1 MAFDSLNFVSDAGK
15 NIGSMVTGS
24 ASSLTSKLGSTISGL
39 SKSGLSLDGLKSVA
53 SSKLDSLS
61 NSLNPDTSLSSN
73 FARVSPS
80 ELLSSRSNSQTESGD
95 PATAI
100 NASQNNQKSQTMEYP
115 LSRDIQ
121 TDFMKVKFSKYVRP
135 SAVERGTFNTEMEIC
150 LPLPRDLRDT
160 HSVQLNA
167 QATSIVGA
175 MAGTLE
181 TLGKELQAKNTSLS
195 MKDYLTEGGGIGY
208 YAAKAAVASSSPLGM
223 SGEQIADTF
232 GQFIGAIPNPHI
244 SLFFNGVDIRGAIE
258 FSWLFSPKNA
268 AESMRIKEIIREF
281 KSRTLP
287 SVTNGSGNIMGYPNM
302 VEIELYPWADTNDPT
317 SGLQTMPIYKRGM
330 IESINVNYTPTGL
343 TLFKDDNPV
352 FVIFSFLFQE
362 IEVFTAN
369 DFGGNSFDVNQVIE
383 KFEPVYDGLKKAG
396 KSGTS
401 LISNA
406 TELFKS

>member
-15 NIGSMVTGS
+15 NIGSMVTGA

-61 NSLNPDTSLSSN
+61 NALNPDTSLSSN

-95 PATAI
+95 PATAVG
-100 NASQNNQKSQTMEYP
+100 ASQSKQKTQTLEYP

-181 TLGKELQAKNTSLS
+181 MLGNEISGSSDLS
-195 MKDYLTEGGGIGY
+195 MKDLLTEGGGIGY
-208 YAAKAAVASSSPLGM
+208 YAAKAKVASSSPLGM

-232 GQFIGAIPNPHI
+232 GQYIGAIPNPHI

-268 AESMRIKEIIREF
+268 EESDRIRKIIQQF

-287 SVTNGSGNIMGYPNM
+287 PVTNGSGNIMGYPNM
-302 VEIELYPWADTNDPT
+302 VEIELYPWAE
-317 SGLQTMPIYKRGM
+317 SKGGLQTMPLYKRGM

-343 TLFKDDNPV
+343 SLFAEDNTPV

-362 IEVFTAN
+362 IEVFTAS
-369 DFGGNSFDVNQVIE
+369 DFGGDSFDVAKMAAEKISKVDNFAGAHLLPAITSIPSQVAR
-383 KFEPVYDGLKKAG
+383 K
-396 KSGTS
+396 
-401 LISNA
+401 
-406 TELFKS
+406 

>member
-15 NIGSMVTGS
+15 NIGSMVTGAS
-24 ASSLTSKLGSTISGL
+24 SSLTSKLGSTISGL

-100 NASQNNQKSQTMEYP
+100 KASQNNQKSQTMEYP

-181 TLGKELQAKNTSLS
+181 TLGKELQAKNTNLS

-208 YAAKAAVASSSPLGM
+208 YAVKAGVASSSPLGM

-232 GQFIGAIPNPHI
+232 GQYIGAIPNPHI

-268 AESMRIKEIIREF
+268 DESDRIRKIIQQF
-281 KSRTLP
+281 KTRTLP

-302 VEIELYPWADTNDPT
+302 VEIELYPWAE
-317 SGLQTMPIYKRGM
+317 SKGGLQTMPIYKRGM

-343 TLFKDDNPV
+343 SLFAEDNTPV

-362 IEVFTAN
+362 IEVFTAS
-369 DFGGNSFDVNQVIE
+369 DFGGDSFDVNQVVE
-383 KFEPVYDGLKKAG
+383 KAEAFYDGAKKAS
-396 KSGTS
+396 KNGTS
-401 LISNA
+401 LIANVVES
-406 TELFKS
+406 FKS